1 MASKSRRRATHLVN
15 QDRQLRFELIR
26 LREASGLTQ
35 RDVAERIGVT
45 PQAISKFERI
55 DADPKLSTIRRYAHA
70 IEAIVSHKVE
80 KDEGQLADGVEWTV
94 FTVAVERVPSTPAP
108 TVPLVLL
115 DAETRRTEPV
125 GLGE

>member
-1 MASKSRRRATHLVN
+1 MASKSRLRARHLVD
-15 QDRQLRFELIR
+15 QDRELRFELIR

-80 KDEGQLADGVEWTV
+80 RDEGQLVDGVEWAV
-94 FTVAVERVPSTPAP
+94 FTVALERVPSTPAP

-115 DAETRRTEPV
+115 DAETRRDDFARCA
-125 GLGE
+125 